1 MVSSVGLKAERLK
14 MGADVESSS
23 EGGNRASEVWLEGK
37 VAEVGGK
44 GVVAGGREEYVS
56 EVKGLL
62 VLSLLRRGGGGG
74 GVVMGDVKRK
84 NEDCKNNDYGK

>member
-1 MVSSVGLKAERLK
+1 MVSSVGLKAERFE

-23 EGGNRASEVWLEGK
+23 ERGKRAGEVGLEGK
-37 VAEVGGK
+37 VAEVGGE
-44 GVVAGGREEYVS
+44 GVVAGGREEHIL

-74 GVVMGDVKRK
+74 VVVMSAVKR
-84 NEDCKNNDYGK
+84 

>member
-1 MVSSVGLKAERLK
+1 MVSSVGFKAERLE

-23 EGGNRASEVWLEGK
+23 ERGKRAGKVGLEGK
-37 VAEVGGK
+37 VAEEGGE
-44 GVVAGGREEYVS
+44 GVVAGGREEYIS

-74 GVVMGDVKRK
+74 GVVMGAVKR
-84 NEDCKNNDYGK
+84 